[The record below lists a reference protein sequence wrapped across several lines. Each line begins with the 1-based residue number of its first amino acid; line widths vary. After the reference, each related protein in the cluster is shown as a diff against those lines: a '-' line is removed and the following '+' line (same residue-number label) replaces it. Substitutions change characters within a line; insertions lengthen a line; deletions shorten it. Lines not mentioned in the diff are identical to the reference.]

1 MLQPTGYLD
10 DATFAAFQRDGFVI
24 IRNLLND
31 DEIAAARTRF
41 EPLFRGQFE
50 TGLYPDEWN
59 WQEGRDPAD
68 RTRQICN
75 GWKSDRTVA
84 RIVLAPRVG
93 ELCAR
98 LGAWPGARLGQ
109 DNVLWK
115 PPGAKSLGFHQDDSY
130 CHWVVPSG
138 FMTCW
143 MTLDDTA
150 AAGGTI
156 EYARGSHLWPLSPP
170 VGKFHAPDD
179 HQATV
184 RHAAA
189 AAGQALEIVPIEVSA
204 GDAVIHHGRTWHGSG
219 PNLEARPR
227 RSLVAHCLS
236 SEARF
241 HPTEISYIYSRYR
254 RWQDLEMD
262 ESYFPI
268 LWRRDG
274 YRSPGLAAYL
284 GDATAA

>member
-1 MLQPTGYLD
+1 LLIDSTLID
-10 DATFAAFQRDGFVI
+10 TFRRDGFVI

-31 DEIAAARTRF
+31 DEIAAARARF
-41 EPLFRGQFE
+41 EPLFQGKFE

-84 RIVLAPRVG
+84 RIVLSEKVG

-98 LGAWPGARLGQ
+98 MIGWPGARIGQ

-130 CHWVVPSG
+130 CHWVVPMG
-138 FMTCW
+138 YATCW

-170 VGKFHAPDD
+170 KGKFHAPDD
-179 HQATV
+179 YHATL
-184 RHAAA
+184 REA
-189 AAGQALEIVPIEVSA
+189 AAGAGAEIDVVPIEVSA

-219 PNLEARPR
+219 PNRTEKPR

-236 SEARF
+236 SETRF
-241 HPTEISYIYSRYR
+241 HETEVSYIYSRYR
-254 RWQDLEMD
+254 RWDSLAMD
-262 ESYFPI
+262 EAYFPI
-268 LWRRDG
+268 LWRDDG
-274 YRSPGLAAYL
+274 YRTPGLAHHL
-284 GDATAA
+284 GAAASAA

>member
-1 MLQPTGYLD
+1 MLNSEIID
-10 DATFAAFQRDGFVI
+10 NFRRDGFVI
-24 IRNLLND
+24 IRNLLD
-31 DEIAAARTRF
+31 DGDIAAARARF
-41 EPLFRGQFE
+41 EPLFKGKFE

-75 GWKSDRTVA
+75 GWKSDRTIA
-84 RIVLAPRVG
+84 RIVLSPKVG

-98 LGAWPGARLGQ
+98 LGNWPGARMGQ

-130 CHWVVPSG
+130 CHWVVPAG
-138 FMTCW
+138 YITCW

-170 VGKFHAPDD
+170 MGKFHAPDD
-179 HQATV
+179 YHASL
-184 RHAAA
+184 REAAA
-189 AAGQALEIVPIEVSA
+189 HAGEKIEIVPIVVSA

-219 PNLEARPR
+219 PNRATRPR
-227 RSLVAHCLS
+227 RSLVAHCLT

-254 RWQDLEMD
+254 RQDDVTMD

-268 LWRRDG
+268 LWRADG
-274 YRSPGLAAYL
+274 YRSPWLDRYLAP
-284 GDATAA
+284 TPAAE